1 MPIGVYERKSLKDR
15 LMSKFIVDES
25 TGCWNWTTSRRAGY
39 GSIWVDGKNRRAH
52 RVSYELHHGDI
63 KDGLYVCHRCDNP
76 VCVNPEHLFLG
87 TSAEN
92 SADRDAKGRH
102 ITHRGSDNV
111 SAKLTEEDVIAIR
124 ASDGKGIVLAAYYG
138 VSPSRISEI
147 RTGKKWRHVP

>member
-1 MPIGVYERKSLKDR
+1 M
-15 LMSKFIVDES
+15 
-25 TGCWNWTTSRRAGY
+25 
-39 GSIWVDGKNRRAH
+39 
-52 RVSYELHHGDI
+52 SYELHHGDI